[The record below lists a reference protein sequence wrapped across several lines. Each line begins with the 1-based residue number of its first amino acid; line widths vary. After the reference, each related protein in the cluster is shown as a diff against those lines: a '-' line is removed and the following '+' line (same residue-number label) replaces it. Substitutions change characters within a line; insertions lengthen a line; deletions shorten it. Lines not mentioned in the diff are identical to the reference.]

1 MYVYIISNTW
11 KNPSAKKPQ
20 LTYKKWKPKKTE
32 NITENEKLQ
41 NT

>member
-1 MYVYIISNTW
+1 MYVYIISITW

-32 NITENEKLQ
+32 NITENEK
-41 NT
+41 